1 MGAKKHKKVRKE
13 VRQIYAS
20 VAEKQVET
28 DVGIALKA
36 AHKEIK
42 FLNARMW
49 LYRVAVVVLAIGLGW
64 MIYVYKTKG
73 A

>member
-13 VRQIYAS
+13 VRAIYTTA
-20 VAEKQVET
+20 AEKQVES
-28 DVGIALKA
+28 DVGAALKA
-36 AHKEIK
+36 AHREIK

-49 LYRVAVVVLAIGLGW
+49 LYRVAVVVLALGLGW
-64 MIYVYKTKG
+64 MVYVYKFKG